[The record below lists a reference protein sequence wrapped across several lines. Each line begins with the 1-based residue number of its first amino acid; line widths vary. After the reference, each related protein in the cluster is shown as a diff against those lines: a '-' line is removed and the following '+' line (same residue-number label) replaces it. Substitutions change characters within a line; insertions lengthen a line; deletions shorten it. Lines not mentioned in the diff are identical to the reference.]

1 MYIEWQLLDGS
12 LWIPEKA
19 EDFLRGRAFG
29 EQGFLTTPSLKDLT
43 FEQAERKEEK
53 KIFSFNITF

>member
-1 MYIEWQLLDGS
+1 
-12 LWIPEKA
+12 
-19 EDFLRGRAFG
+19 LRGRAFG
-29 EQGFLTTPSLKDLT
+29 EQGFLTTPSLKDLI